1 MCPVFLIKLERRHTM
16 DFIDSIKYI
25 IPQNQL
31 NFLESLFRGCPKNV
45 LDRMSIKSYK
55 ANQLLINANDKNNY
69 VFVLLKGRLQAI
81 EEKICSS
88 PYTFTELE
96 PIDIVGD
103 FELFAETDEYLVTLM
118 TIEESVFLRIP
129 SIQYLNWM
137 HSDNNALFLRTQ
149 MLMRQLSIQTQLQRQ
164 YLFVDNRTKFLLA
177 LRNECKKQESYPFI
191 IKDTRES
198 LASKVGCSVRTLNR
212 IILSLQ
218 KDNIVS
224 VNHGKILINKAHHD
238 KLELSL
244 KDSVKNDT
252 LTLPK

>member
-1 MCPVFLIKLERRHTM
+1 M

-25 IPQNQL
+25 IPQNKL
-31 NFLESLFRGCPKNV
+31 NFLKSLFKGCPQNV
-45 LDRMSIKSYK
+45 LDSISIHSCKI
-55 ANQLLINANDKNNY
+55 NQLLINADGENNY
-69 VFVLLKGRLQAI
+69 IFILLKGRLQAI

-88 PYTFTELE
+88 PYTFAELE

-103 FELFAETDEYLVTLM
+103 FELFTETYEYLITLM
-118 TIEESVFLRIP
+118 AIEESIFLRIP
-129 SIQYLNWM
+129 SSQYLNWM

-164 YLFVDNRTKFLLA
+164 YLFVDNRTKFLLS
-177 LRNECKKQESYPFI
+177 LRNECKKQESYPFT
-191 IKDTRES
+191 IKDTREA

-218 KDNIVS
+218 KDNIIS
-224 VNHGKILINKAHHD
+224 VNHGKISINQSHYD
-238 KLELSL
+238 KLESSL
-244 KDSVKNDT
+244 KDSVKNYT